1 MILKMF
7 LWHLKINFSMY
18 LLTYNQV
25 EIKKQLHFFQV
36 AKIEKNLPLSD
47 QVKTTLFKIFVN
59 AWNNKIFKIYG
70 EWRK

>member
-1 MILKMF
+1 
-7 LWHLKINFSMY
+7 MY

-36 AKIEKNLPLSD
+36 AKVEKNLPLSD

-59 AWNNKIFKIYG
+59 A
-70 EWRK
+70 